1 MHGLQPFLW
10 AIWSM
15 ELRKDSPVL
24 RDFLRL
30 IFKER
35 RIVTFIGSLHGPSAA
50 FGIGRGLTA
59 TLCFQELRL
68 DLSFPHGARAFKRTQ
83 TLVHVSSITLEFELL
98 SLSALQTV

>member
-1 MHGLQPFLW
+1 
-10 AIWSM
+10 
-15 ELRKDSPVL
+15 
-24 RDFLRL
+24 
-30 IFKER
+30 
-35 RIVTFIGSLHGPSAA
+35 
-50 FGIGRGLTA
+50 LTA